1 MPPSAP
7 AAADALCGSWVR
19 TMMSVVKPNERAWP
33 RAETT
38 LLVAL
43 LALGVFLRVKG
54 IASHPLWVDEYGTWW
69 TIAGEGWSDLW
80 HRVLTIQGQSPFYY
94 ALVRGSVDVLGPG
107 VLALRLPSLFFGVGL
122 LGVCMP
128 LAQAAF
134 GNRRVALFAVA
145 AFAVNERLIFYS
157 QDARPYALAL
167 FCLALSFLAYLA
179 LLDRPRSQRARGA
192 YLLATAA
199 TVYAHYLFGV
209 GILIQALHWLLYRRG
224 RADLGPWLVTAALLA
239 VLLLPGA
246 FQLADLAGR
255 REVLDWVEK
264 TGPGEVVRL
273 WLRYFDG
280 PVLLATAGAA
290 LLAVVADRR
299 LALSGHRGRLSLVGL
314 WLFVPFLVIA
324 LIPPLFDVSLL
335 HRRYLLMALP
345 AAGLAYG
352 ALMGL
357 PGRGTRLAW
366 LPLGVFLLATAFLRV
381 PPAQNTGLFS
391 ERFHTENWE
400 WAVGTLLERHRPGE
414 PIFYATHLVE
424 LDAVVLGR
432 ASEEGL
438 SFSTWPVAAHLPPE
452 RHTSL
457 RALPYRETPE
467 TTPVLHARL
476 DEAAIAPRSWVIG
489 THTMV
494 EPFIRL
500 AQKRRDVVVAGR
512 GRYGRIFV
520 LQLRAVPKR
529 PSD

>member
-1 MPPSAP
+1 
-7 AAADALCGSWVR
+7 
-19 TMMSVVKPNERAWP
+19 MMDGVMPNERAWP

-43 LALGVFLRVKG
+43 LALGVFLRAKG
-54 IASHPLWVDEYGTWW
+54 IASHPIWVDEYGTWW

-94 ALVRGSVDVLGPG
+94 ALVRISVDALGPSPF
-107 VLALRLPSLFFGVGL
+107 ALRLPSLLFGVGL
-122 LGVCMP
+122 LWACLP
-128 LAQAAF
+128 LAQAIF
-134 GNRRVALFAVA
+134 GDRRVALFAVA

-157 QDARPYALAL
+157 QEARPYALAL

-179 LLDRPRSQRARGA
+179 LLDRPRSRRARAA

-209 GILIQALHWLLYRRG
+209 AILIQVLHWLLRRPR

-239 VLLLPGA
+239 ALLAPGA

-255 REVLDWVEK
+255 REALDWVER

-280 PVLLATAGAA
+280 RVLLATTGAA
-290 LLAVVADRR
+290 LLAAVAGRRLSLQGPRPR
-299 LALSGHRGRLSLVGL
+299 LALLGL
-314 WLFVPFLVIA
+314 WLFLPFLVIA

-352 ALMGL
+352 ALMAL

-366 LPLGVFLLATAFLRV
+366 LPLCAFLLATALLRL
-381 PPAQNTGLFS
+381 PPAQKSGLFS
-391 ERFHTENWE
+391 ERFHTENWK

-424 LDAVVLGR
+424 LNAVVLGR
-432 ASEEGL
+432 SSEEGR
-438 SFSTWPVAAHLPPE
+438 SFSTWPVAAHMAPAQ
-452 RHTSL
+452 RDAL

-467 TTPVLHARL
+467 TTPLLSERL
-476 DEAAIAPRSWVIG
+476 DEAASTPRSWVIG
-489 THTMV
+489 TSAIV
-494 EPFIRL
+494 EPFIRR
-500 AQKRRDVVVAGR
+500 ARQHPHVVVAGR
-512 GRYGRIFV
+512 ARYGRIYVF
-520 LQLRAVPKR
+520 QLRAAPGA
-529 PSD
+529 P